1 MKARR
6 GSSIYQA
13 ADGRGANESWKV
25 SAPGRRD
32 SDASLIG
39 SRRSSSI
46 QSKTEAFPISDRHY
60 QQSAIRS
67 INSYLSSH
75 SFHITLTLKPF
86 PSEKDIKETFRF
98 VLLGFD
104 WDVGKKMEDDL
115 LIVLRCLGCPIK
127 FNKSI
132 LKGPGA
138 PHSWP
143 TLLATLHWLV
153 QALKY
158 KEHLASDSSTFFA
171 ENELLQYIA
180 LSYGHFLRGDDE
192 AVSEI
197 DKEYISKLEQ
207 QNAVSMQNLEAME
220 KQVADLEAKV
230 QGIKGRPL
238 RREVLEKDKGLLKAD
253 IQKFSLLVK
262 ELVSRTKDLE
272 ASLENRGRD
281 LEERLKEKERILAEN
296 AELRKKIDAQ
306 TVNVR
311 DVDKMRR
318 EVQAVENEVAE
329 IEKTKIGWEEKS
341 WELQASAANVLKE
354 VECLIADSN
363 QAIKRLKAGS
373 DFCFKLNSEGS
384 TAVEVFGV
392 DYKRMIKPVQLSFL
406 DETKKS
412 SKESL
417 EDLVALQQQLHET
430 SAQIDAK
437 QNGNKLLLAKI
448 EKAEVHQSSL
458 KKDTQE
464 YISHCATSLKKI
476 QEDVEEKRQLADK
489 QLKEAEER
497 LKAVDLEHEKVKGQY
512 DEEVQAC
519 GHELLQLFQAIVEHK
534 EHNEQVLSSMKSA
547 VQETLDWIAEAHKT
561 SWSTRWGN
569 QNPCQLAI
577 SSKVE
582 GAEDMLYK

>member
-13 ADGRGANESWKV
+13 VADGRGTNESKV
-25 SAPGRRD
+25 SFPGRRD
-32 SDASLIG
+32 SDGSLMG

-46 QSKTEAFPISDRHY
+46 QSKAEAFPVSDRHY

-98 VLLGFD
+98 VLMGFD
-104 WDVGKKMEDDL
+104 WDVGKKLEDDL
-115 LIVLRCLGCPIK
+115 LIVLRYLGCPIK

-158 KEHLASDSSTFFA
+158 KEHMASDSSTFFA
-171 ENELLQYIA
+171 ENELLQYTTQ
-180 LSYGHFLRGDDE
+180 SYGHFLRGEDDE
-192 AVSEI
+192 VSEI

-207 QNAVSMQNLEAME
+207 QNAASVQNLEAME
-220 KQVADLEAKV
+220 KQVADMEAKV
-230 QGIKGRPL
+230 KGIKGRPL
-238 RREVLEKDKGLLKAD
+238 RKEVLEKDKGLLKAD

-272 ASLENRGRD
+272 ASLENRGRE
-281 LEERLKEKERILAEN
+281 LEERLKERERILAEN

-311 DVDKMRR
+311 DADKMRR
-318 EVQAVENEVAE
+318 EIQAVENEVAE

-341 WELQASAANVLKE
+341 WELQASAGSTLKE
-354 VECLIADSN
+354 LECLVADCN
-363 QAIKRLKAGS
+363 QAIKRLKAGN
-373 DFCFKLNSEGS
+373 FCFKLNNEGS
-384 TAVEVFGV
+384 TAVELLGV
-392 DYKRMIKPVQLSFL
+392 DYKRTIKPVQLSLL

-417 EDLVALQQQLHET
+417 EDLAALQQQLREL
-430 SAQIDAK
+430 SSQIDDK
-437 QNGNKLLLAKI
+437 QNGNALLLAKI
-448 EKAEVHQSSL
+448 EKAEVYQSSL
-458 KKDTQE
+458 KKDIQE
-464 YISHCATSLKKI
+464 YISHCAASVKKI
-476 QEDVEEKRQLADK
+476 QEDVEKKRQLADME
-489 QLKEAEER
+489 LREAEEQ
-497 LKAVDLEHEKVKGQY
+497 LKAAALEHEKVNRQY
-512 DEEVQAC
+512 DEEIQAC
-519 GHELLQLFQAIVEHK
+519 GHELLQLFQAILEHK
-534 EHNEQVLSSMKSA
+534 EHNEHVLASMKSA
-547 VQETLDWIAEAHKT
+547 VQETADWIAEAHKT

-569 QNPCQLAI
+569 QNSCQPAI

-582 GAEDMLYK
+582 GAEGMLND